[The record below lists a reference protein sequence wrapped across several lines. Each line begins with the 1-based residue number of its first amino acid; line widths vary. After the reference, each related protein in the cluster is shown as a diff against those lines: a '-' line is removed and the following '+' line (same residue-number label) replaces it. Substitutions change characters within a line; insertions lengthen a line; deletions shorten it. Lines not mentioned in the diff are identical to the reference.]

1 MDFFTEW
8 ISLLNGVMIITVAK
22 RYLFFRNLSTMDF
35 GKVEVKQVG
44 RFPFQR
50 LDLEDGF
57 QVEGWG
63 SPAKIIGGCGP
74 LERVLRVVALY

>member
-1 MDFFTEW
+1 
-8 ISLLNGVMIITVAK
+8 
-22 RYLFFRNLSTMDF
+22 MDF
-35 GKVEVKQVG
+35 GKVEAKQVG

-50 LDLEDGF
+50 LNLEDGF

-74 LERVLRVVALY
+74 LERVFRVVALF